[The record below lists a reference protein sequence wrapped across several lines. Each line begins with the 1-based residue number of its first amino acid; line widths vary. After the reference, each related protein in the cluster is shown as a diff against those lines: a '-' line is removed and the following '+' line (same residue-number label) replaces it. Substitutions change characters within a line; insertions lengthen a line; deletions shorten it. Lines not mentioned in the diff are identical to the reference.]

1 VKRNFEVFEP
11 LDFLAEVT
19 YVNFFAKKL
28 TLHIPNKGEHQV
40 RYYGWYSNKQRGVR
54 SKKAEVGE
62 MPQSSIIKK
71 KCSPGWAALIKMI
84 YDVDPLQCP
93 DCGGEMKV
101 VAFIEKCQMDV
112 VEQILRHCNLW
123 NDMQGMT
130 ASVKI
135 ARPPPEFMEKVRS
148 YVPDEAF
155 VPRAQPKV
163 PKSETRP
170 DIDYAFFDNLCG

>member
-1 VKRNFEVFEP
+1 MKRNFEVFEP

-19 YVNFFAKKL
+19 Q
-28 TLHIPNKGEHQV
+28 HIPNKGEHQV

-54 SKKAEVGE
+54 SKKAEAGE

-101 VAFIEKCQMDV
+101 VAFIERCQMDV

-123 NDMQGMT
+123 T
-130 ASVKI
+130 VKI

-155 VPRAQPKV
+155 VQRAQPKV